1 MGMKIKDLPVD
12 ERPIEKLIKYGSK
25 SLSNEELISI
35 ILKTGVVGESAKIL
49 ATRIISQFNDI
60 TELRELNYQQLK
72 KIKGIGP
79 TKASTLLASIE
90 LGRRIQKTT
99 KNIVDTKIKSTM
111 DVFEYY
117 KDILKDA
124 KQEYFYCLYL
134 DNKKIVLQS
143 KLLFIGTLN
152 YSVVHPREI
161 FKEAYLLS
169 ASSIICVHNH
179 PSGSLEPSN
188 EDKALTSRLVD
199 IGKTFGI
206 HVIDHIIVTDTSY
219 FSFYENGSI

>member
-12 ERPIEKLIKYGSK
+12 ERPIEKLIKHGANN
-25 SLSNEELISI
+25 LTNEELISI
-35 ILKTGVVGESAKIL
+35 IIKTGIVGESAKIL
-49 ATRIISQFNDI
+49 ATRIISELKDI
-60 TELRELNYQQLK
+60 TELKKLNYHQLK

-79 TKASTLLASIE
+79 TKASTLLACIE
-90 LGRRIQKTT
+90 LGSRIERPT
-99 KNIVDTKIKSTM
+99 KKIIDTKISNTK
-111 DVFEYY
+111 DVFEYF
-117 KDILKDA
+117 KEIIKDA
-124 KQEYFYCLYL
+124 KQEYFYCIYL
-134 DNKKIVLQS
+134 DNKKIVLQN

-206 HVIDHIIVTDTSY
+206 HVIDHIIVSDTSY
-219 FSFYENGSI
+219 YSFYENGSI